1 MPSTLEMANPEMWVH
16 ETVGILKNC
25 RTSHM
30 DPEIPEGEEIE
41 PEELMKRI
49 EKADPY
55 DSRLKSIT
63 KDAHVLVSK
72 NQKISSWIVRL

>member
-1 MPSTLEMANPEMWVH
+1 MQSTKDMTNPDMWVH

-30 DPEIPEGEEIE
+30 DPEVPEGEEIE

-55 DSRLKSIT
+55 DPRLKPIS
-63 KDAHVLVSK
+63 KDTQVLVSK
-72 NQKISSWIVRL
+72 NQKIAPWIVRL